1 MFAPLADFQE
11 RGDTTCP
18 PGTGISQGG
27 GPPPKEMVTQ
37 LGVATQPLD
46 SQHPHNKPTP
56 VLDLSRTV
64 NEDIINWLMSPNAP
78 EEPITLADLLA
89 RPARHLL
96 AVGRPEPVWIQ
107 AVAATASANASH
119 GVMKPRAF
127 RGLVLSDL
135 AMESSC
141 RWL

>member
-1 MFAPLADFQE
+1 MGPTGECLATTPPLTIWFGSHPLMFAPLADFQE

-78 EEPITLADLLA
+78 GTLGILMSASWMSLPLSLLA
-89 RPARHLL
+89 ARM
-96 AVGRPEPVWIQ
+96 P
-107 AVAATASANASH
+107 
-119 GVMKPRAF
+119 F
-127 RGLVLSDL
+127 
-135 AMESSC
+135 AMAHIDE
-141 RWL
+141 